1 MYKNIFLI
9 LIVLITSFSTITNA
23 QDTGPNM
30 GIIPAPVSIKKSTGT
45 FTLSRQTSIVAD
57 SPNNKAVLFLADYL
71 HSKKMLN
78 IQPKANGGNAIVN
91 SIVLT
96 SSGTDGLPAEGYRLT
111 ITPEQI
117 TIAGKGAGL
126 FYGIQTLIQL
136 IPAEGMASLSLPC
149 VQIEDYPRFG
159 YRGMMLDVCRHFF
172 SVEFVKKYIDLM
184 AAYKFNT
191 FHWHLTD
198 DQGWRIE
205 IKKYPRLTTIGSQRA
220 QTVIGNY
227 HDRTPQQYDNTPYGG
242 YYTQDQIR
250 DVVKYAA
257 DRYITIIPEIEM
269 PGHSEAALAAY
280 PELSCDPSRTYKVSE
295 TWGVFYDVYCP
306 SEKTFAFLQDVLTE
320 VMDLF
325 PSKYIHIGGDEVP
338 KNVWKESPFCQKLIK
353 KLKLKNEEGLQS
365 YFIQRMEK
373 FVNSKGRRIIGWD
386 EILEGG
392 LSPNATVMSWRGEAG
407 GIAAAQQNHDV
418 IMTPGSGG
426 LYLDAAQGKLSD
438 EPVGIGNYSPLQKT
452 YSYNPTPSSL
462 TPDQQ
467 KHILGAQ
474 ANLWTEYIPTEA
486 KADYMLLPR
495 LLAVSELNWTPLANK
510 NFNDFANVRLPY
522 HLAWLDKNNFDYRV
536 PPAIG
541 AKDTIVFGS
550 QLNAQLKPS
559 VVGAT
564 IFYTIDSY
572 TPRETDLIYSTPLSY
587 NVPQDQFRE
596 LETIVIT
603 PSGKRSV
610 VTHTVMWNKS
620 PLPPVNYNGTTSG
633 LKYELYSGTFTSTA
647 DLDKSVA
654 IDTGIVKSFNQAAIK
669 KSSLAFG
676 VIYNG
681 FIRIDNNGVYGF
693 TTQSDDG
700 SVLLIDDV
708 PVVNNDGKHGS
719 LEQGGSVPL
728 QKGFHR
734 FTLKYYN
741 VGTTASLH
749 VYLTIPGKPKG
760 ELSPDE
766 LYY

>member
-136 IPAEGMASLSLPC
+136 IPAEGMASLNLPC

-633 LKYELYSGTFTSTA
+633 LKYELYTGAFTSTA

-654 IDTGIVKSFNQAAIK
+654 VDTGIVKSFNQAAIK